1 MDAPANTLKHLG
13 FAVLPGGDNRL
24 AERSQIS
31 YVHSPSCGH
40 RRRVGEP
47 SSVRHLNHSV
57 AASASTY
64 KGVYDK
70 LISQAPTKLFAWPR
84 PAAATRVHLIAATI

>member
-1 MDAPANTLKHLG
+1 MDAPANNLKHIG

-40 RRRVGEP
+40 GRGVGEP

-57 AASASTY
+57 ATSASTS

-70 LISQAPTKLFAWPR
+70 LVSQALTK
-84 PAAATRVHLIAATI
+84 